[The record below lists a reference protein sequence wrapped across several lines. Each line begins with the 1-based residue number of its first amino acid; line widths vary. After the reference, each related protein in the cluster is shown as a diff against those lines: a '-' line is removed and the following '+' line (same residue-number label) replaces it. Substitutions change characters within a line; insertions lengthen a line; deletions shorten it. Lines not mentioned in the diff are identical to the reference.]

1 MKAVTAGKRRRRE
14 GEGVAAVNAL
24 LPVFKWHPGE
34 QRKVYRYQAESRV
47 RDREGYEWRLSGC
60 CKESVS
66 GLPHPHSAST
76 STEICCVI

>member
-1 MKAVTAGKRRRRE
+1 MKQKKAVTAGKRRRRE

-34 QRKVYRYQAESRV
+34 KRKVYRYQAESRV

-60 CKESVS
+60 CKES
-66 GLPHPHSAST
+66 L
-76 STEICCVI
+76 